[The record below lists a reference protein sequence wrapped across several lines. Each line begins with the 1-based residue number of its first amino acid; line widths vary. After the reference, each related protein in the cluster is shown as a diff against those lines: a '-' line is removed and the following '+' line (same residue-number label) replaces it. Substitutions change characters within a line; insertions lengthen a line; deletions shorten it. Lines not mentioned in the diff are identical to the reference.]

1 MKRHSKYILGSLA
14 VIPLGSVFVGI
25 TTHLSSDTPKGT
37 DFNVKEISPLLI
49 NNDRVDTSNSNI
61 ASTDF
66 NLPIKPEPPKVIEKP
81 NPPAKII
88 NPPNILP
95 DKPEKPKE
103 IKPEEPPKI
112 VEPKPTP
119 LPTPKPPEKKNLT
132 LFQNQLIQLLV
143 K

>member
-1 MKRHSKYILGSLA
+1 MKNLI
-14 VIPLGSVFVGI
+14 
-25 TTHLSSDTPKGT
+25 HL
-37 DFNVKEISPLLI
+37 
-49 NNDRVDTSNSNI
+49 
-61 ASTDF
+61 
-66 NLPIKPEPPKVIEKP
+66 
-81 NPPAKII
+81 AKII